1 MQVRTVFVS
10 DVHLGTA
17 DCQAEYLLHFLQTVR
32 CERLYLVGDIVDL
45 EALGKRIYWP
55 ASHTAVLEQILR
67 MRGDGVVV
75 TYIPGNHDAPMRS
88 LCGQSIGDIP
98 VRHSAIH
105 HAADG
110 RRYQVSHGDEFD
122 HEQLG
127 KQWVLRLGNV
137 AHGLLCWLNRS
148 LNALRRR
155 VNLPYLPLSILTKSR
170 IGRAMQY
177 IQQYE
182 QRVALH
188 AREARVDGHICGHIH
203 FGAIREMDGVV
214 YLNDGDWVEHCT
226 GLVEHFDGRMELLHW
241 SERAQPLATLAGRTP
256 LLEPVLV
263 TAIGALG
270 NRKDVLSAASAEA
283 A

>member
-1 MQVRTVFVS
+1 
-10 DVHLGTA
+10 
-17 DCQAEYLLHFLQTVR
+17 
-32 CERLYLVGDIVDL
+32 
-45 EALGKRIYWP
+45 
-55 ASHTAVLEQILR
+55 
-67 MRGDGVVV
+67 
-75 TYIPGNHDAPMRS
+75 
-88 LCGQSIGDIP
+88 
-98 VRHSAIH
+98 
-105 HAADG
+105 
-110 RRYQVSHGDEFD
+110 
-122 HEQLG
+122 
-127 KQWVLRLGNV
+127 V
-137 AHGLLCWLNRS
+137 AHGLLCWLNRT

-241 SERAQPLATLAGRTP
+241 SEHAQPLATLAGRTP

-263 TAIGALG
+263 TAMGALG

>member
-1 MQVRTVFVS
+1 
-10 DVHLGTA
+10 
-17 DCQAEYLLHFLQTVR
+17 
-32 CERLYLVGDIVDL
+32 
-45 EALGKRIYWP
+45 
-55 ASHTAVLEQILR
+55 
-67 MRGDGVVV
+67 
-75 TYIPGNHDAPMRS
+75 
-88 LCGQSIGDIP
+88 
-98 VRHSAIH
+98 
-105 HAADG
+105 
-110 RRYQVSHGDEFD
+110 
-122 HEQLG
+122 
-127 KQWVLRLGNV
+127 
-137 AHGLLCWLNRS
+137 
-148 LNALRRR
+148 
-155 VNLPYLPLSILTKSR
+155 
-170 IGRAMQY
+170 MQY

-203 FGAIREMDGVV
+203 FGAIREMDGVA

>member
-203 FGAIREMDGVV
+203 FGAIREMDGVA

-241 SERAQPLATLAGRTP
+241 SEHAQPLATLAGRTP

-263 TAIGALG
+263 TAMGALG

>member
-45 EALGKRIYWP
+45 EALAKRVYWP

-67 MRGDGVVV
+67 MRGEGVVV
-75 TYIPGNHDAPMRS
+75 TYIPGNHDAPLRS

-105 HAADG
+105 QAADG

-127 KQWVLRLGNV
+127 KQWMLRLGNV
-137 AHGLLCWLNRS
+137 AHGLLCWLNRT

-188 AREARVDGHICGHIH
+188 AREAGHICGHIH

-241 SERAQPLATLAGRTP
+241 SEHAQPLATLAGRTP

-263 TAIGALG
+263 TAMGALG

>member
-45 EALGKRIYWP
+45 EALAKRVYWP

-67 MRGDGVVV
+67 MRGEGVVV
-75 TYIPGNHDAPMRS
+75 TYIPGNHDAPLRS

-105 HAADG
+105 QAADG

-127 KQWVLRLGNV
+127 KQWMLRLGNV
-137 AHGLLCWLNRS
+137 AHGLLCWLNRT

-188 AREARVDGHICGHIH
+188 ARVDGHICGHIH

-241 SERAQPLATLAGRTP
+241 SEHAQPLATLAGRTP

-263 TAIGALG
+263 TAMGALG